1 MGASE
6 LQRPRVN
13 HVGRRRS
20 GPVSTPTPT
29 SAKAGRDP
37 YHLSLRRLPKS
48 PLFDKIP
55 QTGIVS
61 DDHMMMWDT
70 DSDEIAGILLK
81 LDRAARR
88 E

>member
-1 MGASE
+1 MSTGKTTGGHWKA
-6 LQRPRVN
+6 
-13 HVGRRRS
+13 

-29 SAKAGRDP
+29 STKAGGDAS
-37 YHLSLRRLPKS
+37 HLLLPKLPKS

-55 QTGIVS
+55 QAGIVG

-81 LDRAARR
+81 VDRAARR